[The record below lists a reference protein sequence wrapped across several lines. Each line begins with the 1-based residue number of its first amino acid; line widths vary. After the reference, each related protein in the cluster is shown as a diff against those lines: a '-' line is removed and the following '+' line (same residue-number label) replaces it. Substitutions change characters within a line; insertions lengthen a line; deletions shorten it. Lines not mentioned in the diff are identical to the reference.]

1 MNTVVEHRAAQNR
14 FVLPMPEGEAK
25 LAYRMLSPTIMDLT
39 STFVP
44 SAARG
49 RGTGAKLAEAALVY
63 AREKGL
69 QVIPTCWYIGEY
81 IEKHP
86 EFAALLEPAL
96 GKPDRAG
103 ASCDIG

>member
-1 MNTVVEHRAAQNR
+1 LSTTVDHHPAQNR
-14 FVLPMPEGEAK
+14 FVLTLPEGEAK
-25 LAYRMLSPTIMDLT
+25 LSYRMVSPAVMDLT

-49 RGTGAKLAEAALVY
+49 RGAGAKLAEAALLY
-63 AREKGL
+63 AREQGL
-69 QVIPTCWYIGEY
+69 QVIPTCWYVGDY

-86 EFAALLEPAL
+86 AFAALLESAL
-96 GKPDRAG
+96 GTPDRTG